1 MATELPPPIF
11 LPSFM
16 KGVHMQ
22 KALHKLLY
30 LKPYSLYYRI
40 PDRWIR
46 LKRLAVRVSG
56 GPF

>member
-1 MATELPPPIF
+1 
-11 LPSFM
+11 M

-40 PDRWIR
+40 PNRWIR